1 LCVCG
6 IVERSRCG
14 EGAPRNPPEPRPP
27 GPEKMMPQEW
37 GSDRKMRSARPS
49 GKPTNRSGRPW
60 HKARPLGM
68 RGEGHDVE
76 PKMREVALGE
86 EWLLRRILDGMG
98 KEKLLHA
105 LCKALGIISYPEVGS
120 SSTGGC

>member
-1 LCVCG
+1 MRG
-6 IVERSRCG
+6 G
-14 EGAPRNPPEPRPP
+14 G
-27 GPEKMMPQEW
+27 
-37 GSDRKMRSARPS
+37 RSALKLFMETLDCES
-49 GKPTNRSGRPW
+49 
-60 HKARPLGM
+60 L
-68 RGEGHDVE
+68 EGGYRISCYSAKRLVYQVE
-76 PKMREVALGE
+76 PKMGEVALGE